1 MTQEQIDKAVEK
13 LISQAN
19 DKILER
25 KAEYENSLSKATANA
40 LKNRTARSTIFQR
53 IVKELKDSCEKD
65 LTELQNALD
74 ESLNALY
81 LEGETGGGSGGGEI
95 EAPYEVDYSLPMRDR
110 FVAVKNYYLE
120 YEDYTLAYEDIK
132 ADTVAQ
138 DYLGEYY
145 SHLVQMFKM
154 MSIQET

>member
-1 MTQEQIDKAVEK
+1 MSGNIVGNRYELLEQI
-13 LISQAN
+13 
-19 DKILER
+19 
-25 KAEYENSLSKATANA
+25 
-40 LKNRTARSTIFQR
+40 
-53 IVKELKDSCEKD
+53 
-65 LTELQNALD
+65 
-74 ESLNALY
+74 
-81 LEGETGGGSGGGEI
+81 GSGGMAI
-95 EAPYEVDYSLPMRDR
+95 VYKARCRLLNR